1 MKLLKK
7 ITILLCF
14 LSLIAFVS
22 CSAEDKSGVKEKD
35 NADGTEITGGGKS
48 GNSGTGGGSG
58 TGGSAGTGGGSG
70 TGGTSETGEGSGTG
84 GTSETGG
91 STGTGGTSETG
102 GSTGTGGTSETGGS
116 TGTGGVTDTTV
127 TTEIGNFPPPAG
139 TYRDDNVW
147 NEWKNKNND
156 TKVSTDG
163 NTTTITGMSL
173 GDSRGQRFGFDIS
186 KWKKTIKDGKD
197 SKYEAVDIVVETGYN
212 FTDISIVYYYDSSTL
227 EITFKSKKS
236 KSSTVDDCLFK
247 GTKISE

>member
-48 GNSGTGGGSG
+48 GNSGTGG
-58 TGGSAGTGGGSG
+58 SA
-70 TGGTSETGEGSGTG
+70 GTG

-102 GSTGTGGTSETGGS
+102 GSAGTGGTSETGGS
-116 TGTGGVTDTTV
+116 TGTGGG
-127 TTEIGNFPPPAG
+127 TETIEEGNFPPPTG

-147 NEWKNKNND
+147 NTWHDTSDD
-156 TKVSTDG
+156 TKVSKLDE
-163 NTTTITGMSL
+163 NTTRITGRSKITS
-173 GDSRGQRFGFDIS
+173 GNGGGQLFGFDIS
-186 KWKKTIKDGKD
+186 KWKKTIKDGKE
-197 SKYEAVDIVVETGYN
+197 SKSEAVDMVVETGYN

-227 EITFKSKKS
+227 EITFKSKTIS
-236 KSSTVDDCLFK
+236 GVDDCLFK

>member
-48 GNSGTGGGSG
+48 GNSWTGGSTGTGGGSG
-58 TGGSAGTGGGSG
+58 TG
-70 TGGTSETGEGSGTG
+70 EGSGTG
-84 GTSETGG
+84 G
-91 STGTGGTSETG
+91 GTE
-102 GSTGTGGTSETGGS
+102 
-116 TGTGGVTDTTV
+116 

-147 NEWKNKNND
+147 NVWKDENDD
-156 TKVSTDG
+156 TKVSKLDE
-163 NTTTITGMSL
+163 NTTRIKGRSKITSGN
-173 GDSRGQRFGFDIS
+173 GGGQAFGFDIS

-197 SKYEAVDIVVETGYN
+197 SKSEAVDIVVETGYK

-227 EITFKSKKS
+227 EITFKSKTKS
-236 KSSTVDDCLFK
+236 GVDDCLFK
-247 GTKISE
+247 GKKISE

>member
-48 GNSGTGGGSG
+48 GNSGTGGSAG
-58 TGGSAGTGGGSG
+58 TGGTSGTGGGSG
-70 TGGTSETGEGSGTG
+70 TGGTSETGGGSGTGGTSGTGGSSGTG

-91 STGTGGTSETG
+91 GAGTGEGSGTGG
-102 GSTGTGGTSETGGS
+102 GTE
-116 TGTGGVTDTTV
+116 
-127 TTEIGNFPPPAG
+127 TTETGNFPPPAG

-147 NEWKNKNND
+147 NTWHDTSDD

-163 NTTTITGMSL
+163 NTTKIKGIAL
-173 GDSRGQRFGFDIS
+173 GDGGKRFDFDIS
-186 KWKKTIKDGKD
+186 KWKKTIKDGKNIK
-197 SKYEAVDIVVETGYN
+197 SEAIVEKDYGYK
-212 FTDISIVYYYDSSTL
+212 DISIVYYYDSSTL
-227 EITFKSKKS
+227 KITFKSDDSVK
-236 KSSTVDDCLFK
+236 DCLFK
-247 GTKISE
+247 GKKISE

>member
-48 GNSGTGGGSG
+48 GNSGTGGTSG
-58 TGGSAGTGGGSG
+58 
-70 TGGTSETGEGSGTG
+70 TGEGSGTG

-91 STGTGGTSETG
+91 GSGTGGGTETI
-102 GSTGTGGTSETGGS
+102 E
-116 TGTGGVTDTTV
+116 
-127 TTEIGNFPPPAG
+127 EGNFPPPAG

-147 NEWKNKNND
+147 NVWKDENDD
-156 TKVSTDG
+156 TKVSKLDE
-163 NTTTITGMSL
+163 NTTRIKGRSKITSGN
-173 GDSRGQRFGFDIS
+173 GGGQAFGFDIS
-186 KWKKTIKDGKD
+186 KWKKTIKDGKNIK
-197 SKYEAVDIVVETGYN
+197 SEAVDIVVETGYN

-227 EITFKSKKS
+227 EITFKSK
-236 KSSTVDDCLFK
+236 SSSVDDCLFK

>member
-58 TGGSAGTGGGSG
+58 TGEGSG
-70 TGGTSETGEGSGTG
+70 TGGGSETGEGSGTG
-84 GTSETGG
+84 G
-91 STGTGGTSETG
+91 GTE
-102 GSTGTGGTSETGGS
+102 
-116 TGTGGVTDTTV
+116 
-127 TTEIGNFPPPAG
+127 TTETGNFPPLAG

-147 NEWKNKNND
+147 NTWHDTSDD
-156 TKVSTDG
+156 TKVSTVG
-163 NTTTITGMSL
+163 NTTKIKGIAL
-173 GDSRGQRFGFDIS
+173 GDNGKRFDFDIS

-197 SKYEAVDIVVETGYN
+197 IKSEAIVEKDNDNGYKY
-212 FTDISIVYYYDSSTL
+212 ISIVYYYDSSTL
-227 EITFKSKKS
+227 EITLKNDDSVK
-236 KSSTVDDCLFK
+236 DCLFK

>member
-48 GNSGTGGGSG
+48 GNSGTGGTSE
-58 TGGSAGTGGGSG
+58 TGGGAGTGGG
-70 TGGTSETGEGSGTG
+70 TE
-84 GTSETGG
+84 
-91 STGTGGTSETG
+91 
-102 GSTGTGGTSETGGS
+102 
-116 TGTGGVTDTTV
+116 
-127 TTEIGNFPPPAG
+127 TTETGNFPPPAG

-147 NEWKNKNND
+147 NTWHDTSDD
-156 TKVSTDG
+156 TKVSKLDE
-163 NTTTITGMSL
+163 NTTRIKGRSKITSGN
-173 GDSRGQRFGFDIS
+173 GGGQAFGFDIS
-186 KWKKTIKDGKD
+186 KWKKTIKDGKNIK
-197 SKYEAVDIVVETGYN
+197 SEAVDIVVEPGYN

-227 EITFKSKKS
+227 EITFKSGG
-236 KSSTVDDCLFK
+236 DDCLFK

>member
-48 GNSGTGGGSG
+48 GTSG
-58 TGGSAGTGGGSG
+58 TGGSAGTGG
-70 TGGTSETGEGSGTG
+70 TSETGGGSGTG

-102 GSTGTGGTSETGGS
+102 GSAGTGGGS
-116 TGTGGVTDTTV
+116 GTGGG
-127 TTEIGNFPPPAG
+127 TETIEEGNFPPPAG
-139 TYRDDNVW
+139 TYRDDIIW
-147 NEWKNKNND
+147 NEWEDENDD
-156 TKVSTDG
+156 TKVSTVG
-163 NTTTITGMSL
+163 NTTKIKGIAL
-173 GDSRGQRFGFDIS
+173 GDNGNRFDFDIS

-197 SKYEAVDIVVETGYN
+197 IKSEAIVEIDYGYK
-212 FTDISIVYYYDSSTL
+212 DISIVYYYDSSTL
-227 EITFKSKKS
+227 EITFKSDGFVK
-236 KSSTVDDCLFK
+236 DCSFK
-247 GTKISE
+247 GKKISE